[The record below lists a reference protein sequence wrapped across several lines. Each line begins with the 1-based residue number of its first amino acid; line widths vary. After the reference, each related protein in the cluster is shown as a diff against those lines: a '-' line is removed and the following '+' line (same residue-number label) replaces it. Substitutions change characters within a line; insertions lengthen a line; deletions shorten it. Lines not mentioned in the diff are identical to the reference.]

1 MTRTHL
7 LALIK
12 SYIAQYDIDI
22 QHAVLLLGGRP
33 ALMRLQRF
41 RRAMAGKNPKLYH
54 LRRELNWLCDLLSL
68 EHVGDI
74 DSDESGYFADIDP
87 NDDAVWTICI
97 LTDIAQG
104 LLDGFDDISDAVWDD
119 QGEVAA

>member
-7 LALIK
+7 LALVR
-12 SYIAQYDIDI
+12 SFIAQYDLDL
-22 QHAVLLLGGRP
+22 QNAVLLLGGST

-41 RRAMAGKNPKLYH
+41 RRSLSAAKPKFYR

-104 LLDGFDDISDAVWDD
+104 LLDGFDDISDAAWDD